1 MHAPSRIH
9 HESIVMR
16 LFIVASSKSWEH
28 ARMRLLLVEDDA
40 ALGTVIQRGL
50 AEDGHAV
57 DWERSVAGALEAVR
71 LNSYE
76 LVVLDLGLPDGN
88 GLEVCRH
95 LKSENNPARVLV
107 LTARDTLSDKVG
119 GLDAGADDY
128 LTKPFDSPELAAR
141 VRALLRRPG
150 AGRQPVLEAAGIRL
164 DPASHTVWRGNVVIP
179 LTSRE
184 FSLLHELLLR
194 SGDVVRRGDL
204 LEAVWD
210 ANYDGLSNV
219 VDVHVANLRRKLDLP
234 GDPAPIETVRGV
246 GYRVV
251 V

>member
-1 MHAPSRIH
+1 MSD
-9 HESIVMR
+9 V
-16 LFIVASSKSWEH
+16 FIVASCSAWEH
-28 ARMRLLLVEDDA
+28 SGVRLLLVEDDM
-40 ALGTVIQRGL
+40 ALGTVIHRGL
-50 AEDGHAV
+50 VEEGHAV
-57 DWERSVAGALEAVR
+57 DWERSVAGAMEAIR
-71 LNSYE
+71 LNTYE
-76 LVVLDLGLPDGN
+76 LVVLDLGLPDGD
-88 GLEVCRH
+88 GLEVCRR
-95 LKSENNPARVLV
+95 LKDEDNPAKVLV

-128 LTKPFDSPELAAR
+128 VTKPFDSPELAAR

-150 AGRQPVLEAAGIRL
+150 KGRQPVLEAAGIRL

-194 SGDVVRRGDL
+194 AGDVITRTDL

-234 GDPAPIETVRGV
+234 GDPAPIETIRGV
-246 GYRVV
+246 GYRVLT
-251 V
+251 